1 MTPRQRI
8 GSAIYAL
15 VAQELANPKH
25 PTILLSHDG
34 FLKSSITCFTPQ
46 NQLVALGS
54 GFQPNESVTVTAI
67 AGASNG
73 SDADI
78 LTAVANASGAFM
90 VQGTSTSPAIPCSG
104 GGPLSVVARGD
115 KGSVSSEPVLIV
127 TPTPTPTATP
137 IPIPVPGT
145 VTVAENEVEWAAAN
159 GDNITAILPDSTG
172 ILLIRDDA
180 LETTKSG
187 TAVFSVTVAGTK
199 HFDIATG
206 KTGTTSANA
215 TTTRVITA
223 VGYASTSPSSTPL
236 TDRADIT
243 ATEAGGSTPFVT
255 AANNAAGTFS
265 LISAVSATTT
275 ATFKYH
281 VQDVW
286 SGTDSAF
293 RRAKVTSTSD
303 PAGEWV
309 TISEVASATDSSS
322 RPTSR
327 LFRGEVPLSS
337 NSATQGTA
345 QNGVWVQAGDT
356 ITVSYVNAAGNTLA
370 MDTLGVLP

>member
-46 NQLVALGS
+46 NQLVVLGS
-54 GFQPNESVTVTAI
+54 GFQPNESVTVTAVG
-67 AGASNG
+67 GASNG

-137 IPIPVPGT
+137 IPRPVPGT

-159 GDNITAILPDSTG
+159 GDDITTIEPDSTG

-187 TAVFSVTVAGTK
+187 TAVFSGIPADSTF
-199 HFDIATG
+199 FDIAN
-206 KTGTTSANA
+206 GTAGPIAASATSSGV
-215 TTTRVITA
+215 TVVVTA
-223 VGYASTSPSSTPL
+223 ADYSTSSPSTTPL
-236 TDRADIT
+236 TDNPT
-243 ATEAGGSTPFVT
+243 ATVGSASTFVVDSD
-255 AANNAAGTFS
+255 ADAGTFTI
-265 LISAVSATTT
+265 LVATSATTT
-275 ATFKYH
+275 GTFSYH

-286 SGTDSAF
+286 TGTDSTL
-293 RRAKVTSTSD
+293 RRAKIISTCD

-309 TISEVASATDSSS
+309 TISEVASVTDSSS
-322 RPTSR
+322 SSTSR
-327 LFRGEVPLSS
+327 LFRGEVTLSS
-337 NSATQGTA
+337 DSSTQGTA
-345 QNGVWVQAGDT
+345 QDGV
-356 ITVSYVNAAGNTLA
+356 
-370 MDTLGVLP
+370 